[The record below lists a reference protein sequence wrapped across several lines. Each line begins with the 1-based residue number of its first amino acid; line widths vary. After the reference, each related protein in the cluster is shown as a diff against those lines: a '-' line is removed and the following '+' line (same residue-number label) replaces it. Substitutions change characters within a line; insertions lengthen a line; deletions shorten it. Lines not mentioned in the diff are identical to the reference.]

1 MRAPRHYLL
10 LVVYLHSSLKEKRET
25 QISLTNS
32 LFFSSSV
39 LSLFIKKSLF
49 CSSLFSVSFLQFFV
63 KKMQIPLFSKTCK
76 KNSPPQLRDR
86 RKKEKR
92 RKKNLQRI
100 DFSETRLLSRNS
112 LQKKSSKRRACLH
125 THACTHTHF
134 CLSLSICKLSEHCCC
149 CCCCCELGVFSSSL
163 SLSFLVRKKKGE
175 EKRKTTEDHPKTVQ
189 RGGSNPRE
197 RDQISNVLIFLQEDV
212 KEDSLRES
220 KRGYT
225 HLLIPLRVFATVWN
239 DFKSDTTT

>member
-1 MRAPRHYLL
+1 M
-10 LVVYLHSSLKEKRET
+10 
-25 QISLTNS
+25 
-32 LFFSSSV
+32 
-39 LSLFIKKSLF
+39 
-49 CSSLFSVSFLQFFV
+49 CSR
-63 KKMQIPLFSKTCK
+63 P
-76 KNSPPQLRDR
+76 
-86 RKKEKR
+86 
-92 RKKNLQRI
+92 
-100 DFSETRLLSRNS
+100 
-112 LQKKSSKRRACLH
+112 
-125 THACTHTHF
+125 
-134 CLSLSICKLSEHCCC
+134 
-149 CCCCCELGVFSSSL
+149 L

-239 DFKSDTTT
+239 DFKSDTTTQERVKKDDDDDGSKRLFSSFAESSSVSRSSSSSVFDDKNERKEESEEKHVDKNESKKKFGDENRFDARVYAFRRKERVLQQQHERKKIV